1 MSVALNHKITAK
13 SNYSLRNEP
22 LSGMRESNAGLFACW
37 RCVCC
42 SCCCSVFPSF
52 FTVAAKCI
60 AATAKQPRNNINPH
74 VRIYVQIYVHLTHGQ
89 IHAHV
94 CSVHLLPG
102 RWQRTPTFNNDGC
115 IVGPLHLSLL
125 AVLTV
130 RRSRP

>member
-1 MSVALNHKITAK
+1 MNRCPACANRTPVYSLAGVAFVALVAAQSFH
-13 SNYSLRNEP
+13 L
-22 LSGMRESNAGLFACW
+22 
-37 RCVCC
+37 
-42 SCCCSVFPSF
+42 F

-60 AATAKQPRNNINPH
+60 AATAKQPRNNINPP

-89 IHAHV
+89 LHAHV